1 MVTVNSLEPCRSF
14 VQSLCDVQEKSAGN
28 NLEWLSCFLP
38 LAHPFQDN
46 YLNQTGHL
54 KFKKAFEGNSLRLC
68 AACEE
73 GQLQITAQSSCVKN
87 SLVVKAFVIL
97 VLTQFAISWSLFQSF
112 FNYRYL
118 LKDSRPLSI
127 SHLHTWKLQILT
139 TV

>member
-1 MVTVNSLEPCRSF
+1 MVTVNLLNPADPLYKVYAMLQRRVQVIIWSSHLASCLLCCLERVC
-14 VQSLCDVQEKSAGN
+14 
-28 NLEWLSCFLP
+28 
-38 LAHPFQDN
+38 N

-54 KFKKAFEGNSLRLC
+54 KLKKVFEGNSLWLC

-87 SLVVKAFVIL
+87 SLKVKAFVIL
-97 VLTQFAISWSLFQSF
+97 VLTQFAISWSLF

-118 LKDSRPLSI
+118 LKDSCPLSI